1 MKPATMNMFDY
12 LFLSAVI
19 LEIFTVIAGWDYI
32 VLEIHSQVWTEGGGP
47 EMQLFMS
54 GVAPWLIAISFLA
67 SFALWAFIAVF
78 RFNPF
83 RYVLAAFVGLEV
95 LWLILDY
102 FDPAAYTGFLLAGM
116 VTTGLKVAATVFV
129 FRTES
134 GEWIRGE
141 V

>member
-1 MKPATMNMFDY
+1 MKPASINLFDY
-12 LFLSAVI
+12 LFLSAMI
-19 LEIFTVIAGWDYI
+19 IEIFTAIAGWDYI

-54 GVAPWLIAISFLA
+54 SLAPWLVAISFLA
-67 SFALWAFIAVF
+67 SFALWAFIGLL
-78 RFNPF
+78 RLNPF
-83 RYVLAAFVGLEV
+83 RYILAAFVGFEV
-95 LWLILDY
+95 VGLIVNF
-102 FDPAAYTGFLLAGM
+102 FDPAAYTAFLVSGI